1 MTDEELNIESIKS
14 YWMIEADEAL
24 NVTDH
29 LFEKKD
35 YSYALFFGHLAV
47 EKNSKSLLC

>member
-1 MTDEELNIESIKS
+1 MTEEKLNIESIKS

-24 NVTDH
+24 DVTDH

-35 YSYALFFGHLAV
+35 YS
-47 EKNSKSLLC
+47 

>member
-1 MTDEELNIESIKS
+1 MTADKLDIENIKL
-14 YWMIEADEAL
+14 YWISEADEAL

-35 YSYALFFGHLAV
+35 YSYALF
-47 EKNSKSLLC
+47 